1 MACAC
6 ERVCNALYAEATRV
20 GGLQD
25 LAAADQPAAPE
36 AGPTP
41 SGIQEVVVT
50 AQRRAENV
58 QDVPIAIQAFSAD
71 TLAELNVASF
81 DDLLRYL
88 PNVSAPSSGPGQDQ
102 VFMRG
107 ISAGSVATQSGG
119 SIRCQQPA

>member
-1 MACAC
+1 MKINPKCAAA
-6 ERVCNALYAEATRV
+6 VAAILGTRMGV
-20 GGLQD
+20 A
-25 LAAADQPAAPE
+25 AAADQPAPAETAAATGLQE
-36 AGPTP
+36 A
-41 SGIQEVVVT
+41 VVT

-71 TLAELNVASF
+71 TLQQLNVTSF

-88 PNVSAPSSGPGQDQ
+88 PTVSAPSSGPGQDQ

-119 SIRCQQPA
+119 SIS